1 MILALFNSWDRVV
14 YVYDGDE
21 PSTKNGTT
29 MKKNDTI
36 SFNWILANY
45 HSSMAIDNDDGTSPL
60 RNSSVDH
67 DYLCIGN
74 CSQEHKF

>member
-1 MILALFNSWDRVV
+1 MSISWDRVV

-36 SFNWILANY
+36 SLNWMLANY
-45 HSSMAIDNDDGTSPL
+45 HSSMAIDNDDGISTI
-60 RNSSVDH
+60 NSTQH
-67 DYLCIGN
+67 LP
-74 CSQEHKF
+74 

>member
-1 MILALFNSWDRVV
+1 MRALFISWDRVV

-21 PSTKNGTT
+21 PATKQGTV

-45 HSSMAIDNDDGTSPL
+45 HSSMAIDNDDGDRQMLLLPA
-60 RNSSVDH
+60 
-67 DYLCIGN
+67 
-74 CSQEHKF
+74 